1 MDDQRGR
8 ARYDNGNSPDE
19 NRRKERVDWDQ
30 MLLETGIDQW
40 DVRDRR
46 DMQANLQWVS
56 DHRRTVGA
64 RQRMLT
70 LALGIGIP
78 LLGGLAS
85 WYGASQGRQQPLC
98 PPGYVCTV
106 IPSPTATP

>member
-1 MDDQRGR
+1 MQ
-8 ARYDNGNSPDE
+8 
-19 NRRKERVDWDQ
+19 RRKNRTDWDQ

-46 DMQANLQWVS
+46 NMQANLQWVS
-56 DHRRTVGA
+56 AHRKTVGS

-78 LLGGLAS
+78 LLGALGA
-85 WYGASQGRQQPLC
+85 WYGASNAKPAPC
-98 PPGYVCTV
+98 PSGYICTV
-106 IPSPTATP
+106 TPATSPSP